1 VAPLPYNNTDIYILT
16 YFNGFRDHQ
25 VSVRFDSVQIT
36 PQQVAD
42 NVGNFFQFA
51 APALPNDAGYVS
63 ARVLTQGLS
72 FTLPA
77 PVPTTM
83 FTGGI
88 VAKDAGFQALQTT
101 IPGRSQQGRRNTVSL
116 IGLHIP
122 PPVSWVYTG
131 NTNNILDNLITFLQG
146 TNLPSATTGAWIA
159 IDGTD
164 TTWYNR
170 VTFDYNDYW
179 IRQLRR

>member
-1 VAPLPYNNTDIYILT
+1 MAPLPYNNTDIYVLT

-25 VSVRFDSVQIT
+25 ISVRFDSVQLS
-36 PQQVAD
+36 PQAVAD
-42 NVGNFFQFA
+42 NVGEFFQFA
-51 APALPNDAGYVS
+51 EGGLPNDAGYVS

-77 PVPTTM
+77 PVPNTT

-88 VAKDAGFQALQTT
+88 TTKDPNFQALQLT

-116 IGLHIP
+116 IGMHVP
-122 PPVSWVYTG
+122 PPPTWVYTG
-131 NTNNILDNLITFLQG
+131 GVNALLDGMIEFLQG
-146 TNLPSATTGAWIA
+146 ASLPAAAAGAWIA
-159 IDGTD
+159 IDGTE

-179 IRQLRR
+179 VRQLRR

>member
-1 VAPLPYNNTDIYILT
+1 
-16 YFNGFRDHQ
+16 
-25 VSVRFDSVQIT
+25 VQIT

-42 NVGNFFQFA
+42 NVGEFFQWAEGGFHVS
-51 APALPNDAGYVS
+51 AGYVS

-77 PVPTTM
+77 PVPNTT
-83 FTGGI
+83 FTGGQNT
-88 VAKDAGFQALQTT
+88 KDPSYQALQLT

-116 IGLHIP
+116 IGMQVP
-122 PPVSWVYTG
+122 PPDTWVYTG
-131 NTNNILDNLITFLQG
+131 GANALLDGMIDFLQG
-146 TNLPSATTGAWIA
+146 TSLPSAAPGAWIA
-159 IDGTD
+159 IDGTE
-164 TTWYNR
+164 TVWYNR

>member
-1 VAPLPYNNTDIYILT
+1 MAPLPYNNTDIYILT

-25 VSVRFDSVQIT
+25 LSVRFDSVQIT

-42 NVGNFFQFA
+42 NVGEFFQFA
-51 APALPNDAGYVS
+51 EAALSSSAGYVS

-77 PVPTTM
+77 PVPNTV

-88 VAKDAGFQALQTT
+88 TTDDPSWQALQVT

-116 IGLHIP
+116 IGLQVRP
-122 PPVSWVYTG
+122 PDTWVYTG
-131 NTNNILDNLITFLQG
+131 NTNALLDGMIEFLQG
-146 TNLPSATTGAWIA
+146 ANLPAAAPGAWLA
-159 IDGTD
+159 IDGTE